1 MMIEQLKAM
10 HDFTNSEKTI
20 ASYLIKPP
28 DNIFQ
33 LSAEELAK
41 VTFTSK
47 STLLRLCKK
56 VGCSSYRQFMHELE
70 IEWRERKQLQQLI
83 EKEPINEMST
93 YMDLIDIVPSIYE
106 KAIRETKMNL
116 DKNMMQRIINYLS
129 NASEIMIYGSG
140 ITEAIANQA
149 AFKWRSIGIPCNVYT
164 GLNEHYILSLKNRQ
178 NRCAVLLSF
187 TGNNREMLHIAKY
200 LKKAGIHVVGI
211 GSRQGK
217 LKTLCH
223 EFVGTYPLE
232 QILSLEVMTAFTS
245 HVYILD
251 IMFACL
257 LSKNYQKNVE
267 AALCTLHFSKEESI
281 E

>member
-1 MMIEQLKAM
+1 MIIEQLKAM
-10 HDFTNSEKTI
+10 DGFTNSEKAI
-20 ASYLIKPP
+20 ADYLISTA
-28 DNIFQ
+28 DNIFHF
-33 LSAEELAK
+33 SAEELAK

-70 IEWRERKQLQQLI
+70 IELRERKNLQQLI
-83 EKEPINEMST
+83 EKEPINEMSS
-93 YMDLIDIVPSIYE
+93 YADIMDIIPSIYE
-106 KAIRETKMNL
+106 KAIRETKINL
-116 DKNMMQRIINYLS
+116 DKNTMQRMINYLS
-129 NASEIMIYGSG
+129 NASEIMIYGNG
-140 ITEAIANQA
+140 ITEAIARQA
-149 AFKWRSIGIPCNVYT
+149 AFKWRSIGILCNAYT

-200 LKKAGIHVVGI
+200 LKKAGIHVIGI
-211 GSRQGK
+211 DSKQGK

-223 EFVGTYPLE
+223 EFVSTYPSE

-251 IMFACL
+251 ILFACL
-257 LSKNYQKNVE
+257 LSKNYQENIE
-267 AALCTLHFSKEESI
+267 TALLTLCFSKEETV
-281 E
+281 